1 MMKLLD
7 KKQLTT
13 LIIAAAYMVIGA
25 LLCIYKG
32 AVLGAVLE
40 VVLIVLGAL
49 FFVYGIANLFH
60 KKVKEG
66 LICMVIGIAVVLF
79 AWLLTEIIMASF
91 GVLIIIKG
99 ILDLAAAL
107 KTKKVFS
114 IIFSIVSIII
124 GLLFIA
130 GYFLGYFFGE
140 EWEYFDI
147 FFIVIGSVFI
157 FNGVLVVIS
166 SFTKSKK
173 SKNSEAK

>member
-1 MMKLLD
+1 MFE
-7 KKQLTT
+7 KKRNYEYNKKKKKSFKIFTGFLQKITNCET
-13 LIIAAAYMVIGA
+13 IS
-25 LLCIYKG
+25 
-32 AVLGAVLE
+32 
-40 VVLIVLGAL
+40 L

-114 IIFSIVSIII
+114 IIFSIT
-124 GLLFIA
+124 GPPTLFNA
-130 GYFLGYFFGE
+130 
-140 EWEYFDI
+140 
-147 FFIVIGSVFI
+147 FIPNKI
-157 FNGVLVVIS
+157 
-166 SFTKSKK
+166 
-173 SKNSEAK
+173 